1 MKRQI
6 VPGQVSNKEIHQY
19 LIAAVSPRPIAFVS
33 TLDENGNKNLAP
45 YSFFNV
51 FSSNPP
57 IAVFSS
63 NRKGTDN
70 TTKDTLHNVKVNGEC
85 VINVVPYNIVRQMS
99 LASVEFP
106 RGVSE
111 FEKTGLTPEPSVM
124 VKAPRVAE
132 SPVNLECRVKDII
145 TLGDQGGAGH
155 LIICEIL
162 LISVDESVMTD
173 GSLDQQKLD
182 LLGRLGKNYY
192 VRASGDA
199 LMEISQA
206 VAQIPLGFD
215 GLPHEITNSNVLTG
229 NDIASLASLFKL
241 PDAEKIQ
248 EYSKRHPEIQ
258 NISPEGRHIKA
269 QEMIR
274 KHQDE
279 DALCLLLSKE

>member
-6 VPGQVSNKEIHQY
+6 VLGQVPNKEIHQY
-19 LIAAVSPRPIAFVS
+19 LIAAVAPRPIAFVS
-33 TLDENGNKNLAP
+33 TLDENGNMNLAP

-85 VINVVPYNIVRQMS
+85 VINVVPYAILRQMS

-111 FEKTGLTPEPSVM
+111 FEKTGLTPETSLM

-145 TLGDQGGAGH
+145 SLGDKGGAGH

-162 LISVDESVMTD
+162 LISVDEDVMTD

-182 LLGRLGKNYY
+182 LMGRLGKNYY

-199 LMEISQA
+199 LMEISQV

-215 GLPHEITNSNVLTG
+215 GLPKSITESNILTG
-229 NDIASLASLFKL
+229 NEIAALASLTTF
-241 PDAEKIQ
+241 
-248 EYSKRHPEIQ
+248 PEIGETTLTEEELKNLSESEKHQ
-258 NISPEGRHIKA
+258 LASSMIKEGRIKEA
-269 QEMIR
+269 LYILIR
-274 KHQDE
+274 
-279 DALCLLLSKE
+279 

>member
-1 MKRQI
+1 MKKSI
-6 VPGQVSNKEIHQY
+6 IPGQVPNKEIHQY
-19 LIAAVSPRPIAFVS
+19 LIAAVAPRPIAFVS

-63 NRKGTDN
+63 NRKGSDN
-70 TTKDTLHNVKVNGEC
+70 TTKDTLHNVKVSGEC
-85 VINVVPYNIVRQMS
+85 VINVVSYAIVRQMS
-99 LASVEFP
+99 LTSIEFP
-106 RGVSE
+106 SGVSE
-111 FEKTGLTPEPSVM
+111 FEKAGLTPEPSVK

-162 LISVDESVMTD
+162 LISVHESVMTD

-182 LLGRLGKNYY
+182 LMGRLGKNYY

-199 LMEISQA
+199 LIEISQ
-206 VAQIPLGFD
+206 VVSKIPLGFD
-215 GLPHEITNSNVLTG
+215 GLPSEITKSRILSG
-229 NDIASLASLFKL
+229 NDISALAALLEL
-241 PDAEKIQ
+241 PSAEKLTDF
-248 EYSKRHPEIQ
+248 SKRNP
-258 NISPEGRHIKA
+258 
-269 QEMIR
+269 EMILMTTEQ
-274 KHQDE
+274 KHLKAMEWIRNHQAD
-279 DALCLLLSKE
+279 DAICLLLLKK